1 MADSGDVM
9 TRITIIDG
17 HPDPNGTRYVHALA
31 DAYAAGG
38 EAAGHEVRRIEIA
51 ELDFPILR
59 SSGKWRD
66 HTPAAAIH
74 NDQTDI
80 RRGNTVVI
88 LYPLWP
94 GDYPVLR
101 GSFVY
106 FLRCRLQPVWEHSRG
121 SKR

>member
-51 ELDFPILR
+51 ELDLPILR
-59 SSGKWRD
+59 SAGEWRD
-66 HTPAAAIH
+66 NAPPAAIPQA
-74 NDQTDI
+74 QE
-80 RRGNTVVI
+80 RKSVVSGEGVVI
-88 LYPLWP
+88 RLGL
-94 GDYPVLR
+94 GVCR
-101 GSFVY
+101 SFKNKKI
-106 FLRCRLQPVWEHSRG
+106 ETII
-121 SKR
+121 K

>member
-1 MADSGDVM
+1 MRRRPTRSTRTDTLFPYTTLFRAWMADSGDVM

-59 SSGKWRD
+59 SAGEWRD
-66 HTPAAAIH
+66 NAPAAAI
-74 NDQTDI
+74 QKAQIGRAQVRT
-80 RRGNTVVI
+80 
-88 LYPLWP
+88 
-94 GDYPVLR
+94 PVTNAQL
-101 GSFVY
+101 V
-106 FLRCRLQPVWEHSRG
+106 CRLLI
-121 SKR
+121 

>member
-51 ELDFPILR
+51 EIDFPILR
-59 SSGKWRD
+59 SAGEWRD
-66 HTPAAAIH
+66 YAAGAAI
-74 NDQTDI
+74 NKAQTI
-80 RRGNTVVI
+80 HPWSNPRVT
-88 LYPLWP
+88 LYSEEGAVGEGW
-94 GDYPVLR
+94 
-101 GSFVY
+101 
-106 FLRCRLQPVWEHSRG
+106 C
-121 SKR
+121 